1 MEQKI
6 TGREVMMF
14 IAKFRLWDATLD
26 TDFDGNCID
35 FYAPG
40 YGCNECSYCLFS
52 NGHYMIDVWV
62 EGEREE
68 DHWERIETGDIFELD
83 KVLCKEVQDE

>member
-1 MEQKI
+1 MEPRI

-26 TDFDGNCID
+26 TDLDGDCID
-35 FYAPG
+35 FRTTG
-40 YGCNECSYCLFS
+40 YGCNECSYELFP
-52 NGHYMIDVWV
+52 NGLYTIDVWV

-83 KVLCKEVQDE
+83 NVIRKEESK